1 MIDLLNYAKL
11 LNEVIINFINYII
24 GMLYNSQS
32 QAPLECTFSST
43 GQVSDIET
51 GLFILNEVG
60 DPITITHVEK
70 NLLINEGLIKL

>member
-51 GLFILNEVG
+51 GLFILNEAG